1 MNTLQVQVLDLT
13 YSNPALYSVSKRM
26 MNVSPQ
32 KVLSNVKFAVM
43 FVAAVVV
50 VLYRKWN
57 EYNCNERVQ
66 LFLLTLKEWVVKFVI
81 WMKEVG
87 IPNFNKARKVAYNAG
102 VKTREF
108 YEMISSP
115 MFIVLQ

>member
-1 MNTLQVQVLDLT
+1 MNTLQVQVLDFT
-13 YSNPALYSVSKRM
+13 YSNPMLYSVSKRV

-32 KVLSNVKFAVM
+32 KVLNNVKFAVM
-43 FVAAVVV
+43 FIAAVVV

-57 EYNCNERVQ
+57 EHNCNERVQ
-66 LFLLTLKEWVVKFVI
+66 LFLLTLKEWFVKFVI

-87 IPNFNKARKVAYNAG
+87 IPNFNKARKAVYIAG

-108 YEMISSP
+108 YELMNSP
-115 MFIVLQ
+115 LFIVL